1 MKKFWILL
9 SAITFAIGLTA
20 CSAEKEEAQP
30 EKKEAEK
37 AAEPAANPKSVMY
50 KFYMSLVRSIN
61 EADADLNAYEGEE
74 DPEAQAE
81 LKAAASES
89 AAAVAAKV
97 EGLEVPAEL
106 KDQKADLEAA
116 LTDIAESYKLK
127 AEELKKDAP
136 AFEAAD
142 EKFTQ
147 GEEKIGAAFE
157 SIDLKR
163 PSLAKEL

>member
-20 CSAEKEEAQP
+20 CSAE
-30 EKKEAEK
+30 EKAEPKKTETEEAEK
-37 AAEPAANPKSVMY
+37 PAANPKSVMY
-50 KFYMSLVRSIN
+50 KFYMSIVRTIN
-61 EADADLNAYEGEE
+61 DADADLNAYEGEE

-81 LKAAASES
+81 LKGAASES
-89 AAAVAAKV
+89 AAAVAEKV

-106 KDQKADLEAA
+106 NDQKADLEAA
-116 LTDIAESYKLK
+116 LADISESYRLK

-136 AFEAAD
+136 AFDAAD
-142 EKFTQ
+142 EKFAQ

-157 SIDLKR
+157 SIDMKK